1 MCLKRYICL
10 LKVIF
15 VCLFILK
22 IILDYISLGLVVA
35 VAGLSSGN
43 RLEKH
48 FIGNISDYYYLSPI
62 THSPFRKNA
71 LSSNEARKC
80 LNKDNN
86 VSKKNVIDFSR
97 NYGGG
102 RLRKLESS
110 SFCIDIFESFVRN
123 KDRKLSYIF
132 DLNYNIIRGLSIPIF
147 VVSFFVPISFIVL
160 NINNEKLYFVCKKK
174 FKSDVL
180 DLENECKHKCPGVC
194 YAVQYI
200 LLIPWVSKFVL
211 SLLLFYYI
219 EKGDIEKYTEF
230 LDCKY
235 VNKDFFKKFDD
246 IEKLVLIFEMF
257 VYLNL
262 ISEIINKITD
272 FVELY
277 LENAEYELIEKI
289 KNGEESKSKESTSSD
304 ESNQGIEV
312 KINN

>member
-1 MCLKRYICL
+1 MCLKTYICV

-123 KDRKLSYIF
+123 KNRRLSYIF

-174 FKSDVL
+174 F
-180 DLENECKHKCPGVC
+180 
-194 YAVQYI
+194 
-200 LLIPWVSKFVL
+200 
-211 SLLLFYYI
+211 
-219 EKGDIEKYTEF
+219 
-230 LDCKY
+230 
-235 VNKDFFKKFDD
+235 
-246 IEKLVLIFEMF
+246 
-257 VYLNL
+257 
-262 ISEIINKITD
+262 
-272 FVELY
+272 
-277 LENAEYELIEKI
+277 
-289 KNGEESKSKESTSSD
+289 
-304 ESNQGIEV
+304 
-312 KINN
+312 